1 MQPEVGTTAKPRGGG
16 YWRMLVRRERS
27 GDERAIRRVHAAAFR
42 RATAERDSPPE
53 VSLVDN
59 LRASRD
65 WLAKLSLVAMDAEE
79 WSPHLDTDAHGL
91 RGWTASHPCVT
102 AVVALLLARLYSSR
116 CRSRAADALEY
127 LRAQQRRDGSW
138 DAYWW
143 VGRHTRHA
151 ERCRR
156 STPSAAQRRG
166 TGRCDAESR
175 AHRTPTP

>member
-65 WLAKLSLVAMDAEE
+65 WLAKLSLVAMDAEA

-102 AVVALLLARLYSSR
+102 AVVALLLARLDSSR

-151 ERCRR
+151 GRCRQCR
-156 STPSAAQRRG
+156 Q
-166 TGRCDAESR
+166 
-175 AHRTPTP
+175 